1 MAVLT
6 LTFDTGT
13 TTLASINDDIAK
25 QYGYQAVLP
34 NGQPNPQTKAQ
45 FSREV
50 VRNFIVEVIK
60 TQRRAEAFDAV
71 AAITLT

>member
-1 MAVLT
+1 MAQLS

-25 QYGYQAVLP
+25 QYNYQPVLP
-34 NGQPNPQTKAQ
+34 DGQPNPQTKAQ

-60 TQRRAEAFDAV
+60 TQRRVEAFDAV
-71 AAITLT
+71 TQITLT